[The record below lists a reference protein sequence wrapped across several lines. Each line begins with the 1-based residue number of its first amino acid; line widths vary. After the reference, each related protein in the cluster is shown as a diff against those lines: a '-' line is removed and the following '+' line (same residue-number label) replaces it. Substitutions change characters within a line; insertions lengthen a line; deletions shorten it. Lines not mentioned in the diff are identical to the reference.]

1 METAGQTEFGVHK
14 DSLIEQA
21 LQGLGR
27 FAKRMIKSEN
37 KKTRPTEQYTGSM
50 PKRYDA
56 SVAAREL
63 LEECWDGTLPVD
75 PVHVAR
81 TMGVKVLD
89 ASLDDDVSGAL
100 VKEEGADPSI
110 LLNASD
116 SRNRKRF
123 TCAHELGHFIR
134 RTDEP
139 HKYEYVDYRDQ
150 RSSTGTDEEEMF
162 ANRFAANLLMPGH
175 SGEDLPRAGAPRLPD
190 GQEVRCISRGHAV
203 STQEPRPL
211 EVMLEGGVAQRL

>member
-1 METAGQTEFGVHK
+1 METTEQTGFGVEREG
-14 DSLIEQA
+14 LIEQA
-21 LQGLGR
+21 VRGLERLAGR
-27 FAKRMIKSEN
+27 MSKLKS
-37 KKTRPTEQYTGSM
+37 KKTRPAAQYTGSM

-56 SVAAREL
+56 GVAAREL
-63 LEECWDGTLPVD
+63 LEDCWDGTLPVD

-89 ASLDDDVSGAL
+89 ASLGDDVSGAL
-100 VKEEGADPSI
+100 VKKEGADPSI
-110 LLNASD
+110 LLNAND

-162 ANRFAANLLMPGH
+162 ANRFAANLLMPELLVKTFH
-175 SGEDLPRAGAPRLPD
+175 EQKLPD
-190 GQEVRCISRGHAV
+190 FRMAKKFGVSQEAM
-203 STQEPRPL
+203 QF
-211 EVMLEGGVAQRL
+211 RLKNLGLSK

>member
-1 METAGQTEFGVHK
+1 METAGQTGFGIRGDGLLDH
-14 DSLIEQA
+14 A
-21 LQGLGR
+21 LQGLER
-27 FAKRMIKSEN
+27 LARRMIKFED
-37 KKTRPTEQYTGSM
+37 KKIRPTEQYTGLM

-56 SVAAREL
+56 GLAATEL

-100 VKEEGADPSI
+100 VKKEGADPSI
-110 LLNASD
+110 LLNAGD
-116 SRNRKRF
+116 SRNRRRF

-162 ANRFAANLLMPGH
+162 ANSFAANLLMPEPLVKTFH
-175 SGEDLPRAGAPRLPD
+175 EQELPD
-190 GQEVRCISRGHAV
+190 FRMAKKFGVSQEAM
-203 STQEPRPL
+203 QF
-211 EVMLEGGVAQRL
+211 RLKNLGLSK